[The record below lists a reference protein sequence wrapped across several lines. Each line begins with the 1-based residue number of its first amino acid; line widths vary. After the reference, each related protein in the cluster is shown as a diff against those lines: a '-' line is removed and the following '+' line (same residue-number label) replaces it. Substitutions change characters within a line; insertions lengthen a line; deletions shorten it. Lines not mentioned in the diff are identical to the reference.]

1 MIAAYRDLEA
11 RWVSPGELPV
21 STPAEQRTAVV
32 AVAGH
37 TMINHET
44 GYLQR
49 RMLLSAFAVLA
60 GSVVVGS
67 NKIMAAIEQNTL
79 KRRGVG
85 LRALNSERASA
96 GFTLFAP
103 HFV

>member
-1 MIAAYRDLEA
+1 
-11 RWVSPGELPV
+11 
-21 STPAEQRTAVV
+21 
-32 AVAGH
+32 
-37 TMINHET
+37 MINHET
-44 GYLQR
+44 GHLQR

-60 GSVVVGS
+60 GSVVIGS

-85 LRALNSERASA
+85 LRAFNSERASA

-103 HFV
+103 HFVENKSVYLIDLQGKVAHTWDMPYPPGLSGYLA